1 MTKKDISEKLNVL
14 KQDLLKMEK
23 VIIAFSGGVDST
35 FLVQVAYEV
44 LGDNAIPVT
53 INSPTYPE
61 REFHTALSFSK
72 RLGLDQHVIDYSELD
87 NPEFCQNTPERCYI
101 CKNELFG
108 RIKVLAQKLGVEHI
122 VDGSNLD
129 DTDDYRPGMQAL
141 KELGIKSP
149 LLEAGLTK
157 EDIRLLSKEYALP
170 TWDKPSFACL
180 SSRIP
185 YGQEITKDKL
195 IMIDTAE
202 QYLLKLGFK
211 QVRVRHHG
219 EIARIEVAPAERQRF
234 TDVSFMDK
242 VADELKNVGFTYVV
256 LDLKGY
262 RSGSMN
268 ETLVRYK

>member
-1 MTKKDISEKLNVL
+1 MRINEYREKLDVL

-35 FLVQVAYEV
+35 FLLHVAYEV
-44 LGDNAIPVT
+44 LGDQAIPVT
-53 INSPTYPE
+53 INSPTYPQ
-61 REFHTALSFSK
+61 REFNIAVGFSE
-72 RLGLDQHVIDYSELD
+72 RLGLTQHVINLSELD
-87 NPEFCQNTPERCYI
+87 NPDFCQNPPERCYI
-101 CKNELFG
+101 CKNELFS
-108 RIKVLAQKLGVEHI
+108 RIKNLAEKLDVKHI

-129 DTDDYRPGMQAL
+129 DTKDYRPGMQAL

-149 LLEAGLTK
+149 LINASLTK

-185 YGQEITKDKL
+185 YGQEITKEKL

-202 QYLLKLGFK
+202 QYLLNLGFK

-219 EIARIEVAPAERQRF
+219 EIARIEVSPEERYRF

-242 VADELKNVGFTYVV
+242 VANELKNVGFTYVV
-256 LDLKGY
+256 LDLHGY

-268 ETLVRYK
+268 ETLTT